1 RNLALSE
8 SFFRSCGQITY
19 FGNLSK
25 TIHMIENTAYQ
36 NELSGKVALVTGGT
50 KGAGKAIAE
59 RLKRAGAQVIV
70 TARNA
75 PDDTGHGLY
84 FVAADL
90 SAPEGAADVAKV
102 VFGKFGGV
110 DILVNNL
117 GGSET
122 PAGGFAVL
130 TDVDWEQ
137 TLQINLL
144 APVRLDRAFLP
155 QMIKNGSGVIIHIAS
170 IQGKLPLHDST
181 LPYAAAKAGLINYSK
196 GLSKEVSSK
205 GVRVLTVS
213 PGGIMT
219 DAAQRMMQRIS
230 ESSGI
235 SVEEAT
241 QSVLNALG
249 GVPFGRFAKPEESA
263 ASRSNDGSAKR
274 IASTTP

>member
-1 RNLALSE
+1 
-8 SFFRSCGQITY
+8 
-19 FGNLSK
+19 
-25 TIHMIENTAYQ
+25 
-36 NELSGKVALVTGGT
+36 VTGGT

-155 QMIKNGSGVIIHIAS
+155 QMLTTGSGRISPSACT
-170 IQGKLPLHDST
+170 QGMLPLHAWT
-181 LPYAAAKAGLINYSK
+181 LPNAAAKAGLINFCK
-196 GLSKEVSSK
+196 RLSTEVSCEAA
-205 GVRVLTVS
+205 RVPTVS

-219 DAAQRMMQRIS
+219 DAAQRRTQPIS

-235 SVEEAT
+235 SAEEAT
-241 QSVLNALG
+241 
-249 GVPFGRFAKPEESA
+249 
-263 ASRSNDGSAKR
+263 
-274 IASTTP
+274 